1 MIADERE
8 RIKLRVLSLL
18 TRWVFLGACILGSDL
33 TMYSILALVLYC
45 VVVKYLGLG
54 VEWQRLQDP
63 EKKRNVSKHNIFCNK
78 FYVSLVI
85 ELALV
90 FI

>member
-8 RIKLRVLSLL
+8 RIKLKVL

-54 VEWQRLQDP
+54 VEWQILQDP